1 MFGHL
6 HPIMFFDTLMNSVSD
21 WVCDHAISLFTVW
34 NRRQDRVLTRLLHCP
49 FLSVYQGGTPA
60 VHFDGLADFPPNC
73 LLSQVRVS
81 FLFFFSS
88 PLSIS
93 PKGADFDI
101 VLHWSFHFPA
111 EYKENLELNIL
122 KHCNILFP
130 FPVNVVGICI
140 FKQWFHYQQNQFQ
153 ISPDVRIRL
162 YGRQKQCVHLP
173 VCYSLKTKRR
183 EGYIISGIRLP

>member
-73 LLSQVRVS
+73 LRWECH
-81 FLFFFSS
+81 FFFSS

-101 VLHWSFHFPA
+101 VLHWPFHFPA
-111 EYKENLELNIL
+111 EYKKNLELNIL
-122 KHCNILFP
+122 NIVISFSHFQFMSLAYAYSSNDFTTSRTNFRYLQTWGLGYMVVKNNAFTYP
-130 FPVNVVGICI
+130 FAIALKPSVVKVILLVEFACPS
-140 FKQWFHYQQNQFQ
+140 N
-153 ISPDVRIRL
+153 
-162 YGRQKQCVHLP
+162 
-173 VCYSLKTKRR
+173 
-183 EGYIISGIRLP
+183 